1 MKGGE
6 VDEAVNSG
14 DKVEKQ
20 RICCVLDQGVG
31 ILPKSHWAWTIWT
44 QPKVLFGQN
53 YINSTYSLLKIIKAQ
68 FP

>member
-31 ILPKSHWAWTIWT
+31 ILPKSH
-44 QPKVLFGQN
+44 
-53 YINSTYSLLKIIKAQ
+53 
-68 FP
+68 